1 MIDINAIFIAQIL
14 NFLILVVILRAVA
27 YKPVVRMLQAR
38 QDKIAES
45 LTKADEDVE
54 KAEAVL
60 KEYQEQ
66 LSGARVKAQAI
77 IDKASK
83 RAQEER
89 EASVLETKREIEQ
102 MKKAAQAEIQ
112 RERAL
117 AVEQLKGEV
126 VALSMAAAG
135 KIIAKNLD
143 AGENEQ
149 LISEFVNKLDKDKI
163 GDLSC

>member
-1 MIDINAIFIAQIL
+1 MIDINSTFIAQIQ

-77 IDKASK
+77 IDKASN